1 MGTPPLQSRDRHV
14 TAEPMTP
21 KTRLDRIRFRA
32 WRRGFREADMAMGP
46 FADAVGPD
54 LEDAELAAFES
65 LLDVDDQYSY
75 GWIIGR
81 DPPPAEHDTPLMAR
95 LQAYVRT
102 HVAAAVADG
111 AG

>member
-1 MGTPPLQSRDRHV
+1 MGSPPLQSPGRHV

-21 KTRLDRIRFRA
+21 KARLDRIRFRA

-46 FADAVGPD
+46 FADSVGPELGD
-54 LEDAELAAFES
+54 EELAAFEA
-65 LLDVDDQYSY
+65 LLDIDDQYSY

-81 DPPPAEHDTPLMAR
+81 DTPPPEHDSPLMAR
-95 LQAYVRT
+95 LQVYVRT